1 MNDSVNKEVTTV
13 VMDPE
18 VIITFLIR
26 YDSKAKDPKGSM
38 GDYVRH
44 TNAIFCLLE
53 AVEKE
58 FDTDY
63 MIKLYPAASQRAGHS
78 IGPMKHKLLQTF
90 IKKRCT
96 AKITNCL
103 KYTKIE

>member
-1 MNDSVNKEVTTV
+1 MNDSVNQEITTV

-18 VIITFLIR
+18 VTISFLIR
-26 YDSKAKDPKGSM
+26 YDSKAKDPTVSM

-44 TNAIFCLLE
+44 TNAISYLLE

-58 FDTDY
+58 FGADY
-63 MIKLYPAASQRAGHS
+63 MITLYRVASERVGHS
-78 IGPMKHKLLQTF
+78 IGPIKHKVIQTF
-90 IKKRCT
+90 IRKGCT

-103 KYTKIE
+103 KYTKTQ

>member
-1 MNDSVNKEVTTV
+1 MNDSVNQEVTTA

-18 VIITFLIR
+18 VIISFLIR
-26 YDSKAKDPKGSM
+26 YDSKAKDPKVSM

-44 TNAIFCLLE
+44 TNAISCLLE

-63 MIKLYPAASQRAGHS
+63 MIKLYRAASQRAGHP
-78 IGPMKHKLLQTF
+78 IGPMKHNVLQTF
-90 IKKRCT
+90 IRKGCT

-103 KYTKIE
+103 KYTKTE